1 MFTFGFVAG
10 IAAVAERTVAVAVR
24 SDIAGEIVAAA
35 RWYNFA
41 SFGKVV
47 GNFGWG
53 VA

>member
-1 MFTFGFVAG
+1 MFTIGFVAG
-10 IAAVAERTVAVAVR
+10 IVAVAEQTVAVAVQ
-24 SDIAGEIVAAA
+24 SGIAGEIVAAA

-47 GNFGWG
+47 GNFGWE